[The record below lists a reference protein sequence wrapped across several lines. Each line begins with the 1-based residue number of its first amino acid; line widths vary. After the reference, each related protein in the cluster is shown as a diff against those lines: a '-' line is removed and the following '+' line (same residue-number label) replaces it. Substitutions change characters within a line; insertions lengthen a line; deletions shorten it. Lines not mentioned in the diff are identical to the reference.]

1 MITIIFG
8 LPGAGKTAFMTYLLK
23 TMYDAQRNELFKFT
37 CKKILEINKEYGT
50 NFTLPTQTPIFINT
64 NYDVKFKI
72 GFNKNFTP
80 YVFDIRKF
88 GVPLE
93 GIDPKKKLEGIQF
106 VPPGS
111 QLFVPELQKYINSHE
126 WEGVPKETRTAFEEH
141 RQWWLN
147 FVFDV
152 QRPIMVAAA
161 IRELGS
167 RFIHVIKHENE
178 YNFAGGVEKTTFY
191 TLEFGSWQEAE
202 AYVNTGRT
210 AGGARKKYVYNGN
223 IFKCY
228 DSYSCR
234 KDFVPTAK
242 SQDFTYE
249 RRDA

>member
-23 TMYDAQRNELFKFT
+23 TMYDERRNELFKFT

-64 NYDVKFKI
+64 TYDVKFKI
-72 GFNKNFTP
+72 GYDKYFTP
-80 YVFDIRKF
+80 YMFDITKF
-88 GVPLE
+88 GVPFE
-93 GIDPKKKLEGIQF
+93 GIDPKKSEGLQF

-111 QLFVPELQKYINSHE
+111 QLFCPEFQKYINSYD
-126 WEGVPKETRTAFEEH
+126 WNKVPKEKRTAFEEH
-141 RQWWLN
+141 RQWWLD
-147 FVFDV
+147 FFIDV
-152 QRPIMVAAA
+152 QRPVMVASS
-161 IRELGS
+161 IRELAS
-167 RFIHVIKHENE
+167 RFIHIVKHENE
-178 YNFAGGVEKTTFY
+178 YNFAGGVERTTFH

-202 AYVNTGRT
+202 AYVNTGKT

-242 SQDFTYE
+242 NQDFIYE
-249 RRDA
+249 RRAA